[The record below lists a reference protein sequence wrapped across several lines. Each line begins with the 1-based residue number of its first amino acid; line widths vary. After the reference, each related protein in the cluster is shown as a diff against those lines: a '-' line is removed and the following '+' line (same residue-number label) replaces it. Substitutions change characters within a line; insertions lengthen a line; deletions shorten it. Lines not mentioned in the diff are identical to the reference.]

1 MGVIGLK
8 PSASI
13 AQPSK
18 TSPEAM
24 MEPNKSTFTSLF
36 PETVSKTLL
45 KYVEGYPWTI
55 SYYGQLL
62 NTNNTVERFD
72 PSTPNLN
79 QSYYLVND
87 MLLQV
92 SSPLSSSY
100 EQATGVT
107 TITGSGLTPYKV
119 TPNVGDVF
127 IANVDSGED
136 AIFLVTSV
144 TRKTYR
150 KDTIYEIDYSL
161 YSYTSTTPD
170 FVTRL
175 SERVQDSYWFNKDTD
190 YFNRDVLIKPSVKEA
205 IDRLRLFVKESK
217 ELYFRKFSVRGNG
230 GIIVPGLREKLYDPH
245 MVSFIS
251 KTVDNDTLVTNHS
264 KTYSFS
270 DPYIEQPTFLDM
282 FLSRNINLDTV
293 INPRQVFTSVID
305 LQVSNPR
312 LGYITHTGMDAIL
325 YPVGPSNK
333 VYGFDPVGVV
343 NIYNPKNDINTNDYN
358 RDIAVTG
365 NNSNVFSK
373 PLLHHLFMDDFYIV
387 SENFY
392 LGENTSYIE
401 DILYKFITREGIAR
415 EDLAIAC
422 EDFRSWSD
430 IHQFYLLPLLW
441 VMCNN

>member
-13 AQPSK
+13 AQPIK

-87 MLLQV
+87 MVLQV
-92 SSPLSSSY
+92 SSPLSSNY
-100 EQATGVT
+100 EQTTGVT
-107 TITGSGLTPYKV
+107 TITGSGLTPYKI

-205 IDRLRLFVKESK
+205 IDRLKLFVKESK
-217 ELYFRKFSVRGNG
+217 ELYFRKFSIRGNG
-230 GIIVPGLREKLYDPH
+230 GILVPGLREKLYDPH

-251 KTVDNDTLVTNHS
+251 KTIDNDTLVTNHS

-305 LQVSNPR
+305 LQASNPR

-325 YPVGPSNK
+325 YPVDPSNS
-333 VYGFDPVGVV
+333 VYGFEPIDAI
-343 NIYNPKNDINTNDYN
+343 NIYNPVSDTNTNDYN
-358 RDIAVTG
+358 RDISVSS
-365 NNSNVFSK
+365 NNNGVFSK
-373 PLLHHLFMDDFYIV
+373 PLLHSLFVGGFYIV

-392 LGENTSYIE
+392 LGENTSFIE

-430 IHQFYLLPLLW
+430 LHQFYLLPLLW
-441 VMCNN
+441 VICNN